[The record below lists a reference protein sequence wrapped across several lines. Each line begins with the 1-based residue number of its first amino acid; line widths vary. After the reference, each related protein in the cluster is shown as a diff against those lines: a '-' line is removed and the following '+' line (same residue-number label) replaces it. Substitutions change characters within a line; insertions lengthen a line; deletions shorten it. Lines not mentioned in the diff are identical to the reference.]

1 MNTDKTS
8 TPKTGRGRPKT
19 LNCKETVE
27 IAMQEYW
34 LDENNN
40 ISLNEIC
47 KRAKVSKPGI
57 YREFGNEDGLIEAVL
72 LKYEKDVTSNLL
84 NILEKEETFKEK
96 IESLGIYITSNKDE
110 INPTKGCLLVKL
122 QHSKLNMGPKSQK
135 QICSMQKNLLV
146 AYENYI
152 KKAKAKGQIKST
164 ISDELAA
171 EYFNSQINNAA
182 LLIIQGHEKKKVKS
196 ILTLSL
202 SIFI

>member
-1 MNTDKTS
+1 MSTDKTS

-19 LNCKETVE
+19 LNCKETIE

-72 LKYEKDVTSNLL
+72 LKYEKEVTSNLL
-84 NILEKEETFKEK
+84 NILDKEETFKEK
-96 IESLGIYITSNKDE
+96 IETLSTYITSNKDE
-110 INPTKGCLLVKL
+110 IHPTKGCLLVKL
-122 QHSKLNMGPKSQK
+122 QNSKLNMGPKSQK
-135 QICSMQKNLLV
+135 QIRIMQKNLLV

-152 KKAKAKGQIKST
+152 KKAKAKGHIKST

-171 EYFNSQINNAA
+171 EYFNAQINNAA

-196 ILTLSL
+196 LLTLSL

>member
-8 TPKTGRGRPKT
+8 TPKSVGRPKT
-19 LNCKETVE
+19 LNCKETID

-72 LKYEKDVTSNLL
+72 SKYEQDVTSNLL
-84 NILEKEETFKEK
+84 NILTQEEDFKEK
-96 IESLGIYITSNKDE
+96 IERIASYITSNKEDVHSV
-110 INPTKGCLLVKL
+110 KGCLLVKF
-122 QHSKLNMGPKSQK
+122 KNKKMEMGPKAQK
-135 QICSMQKNLLV
+135 QICSMQNNLLQ
-146 AYENYI
+146 AYEKCI
-152 KKAKAKGQIKST
+152 QKAKDKGQFKAT
-164 ISDELAA
+164 ISNEAAA
-171 EYFNSQINNAA
+171 EYFDAQINNAA
-182 LLIIQGHEKKKVKS
+182 LLIIQGHETKKVKD

-202 SIFI
+202 SVFV

>member
-1 MNTDKTS
+1 MNTDKIS
-8 TPKTGRGRPKT
+8 TPKSVRGRPKT
-19 LNCKETVE
+19 LNCKETIG

-72 LKYEKDVTSNLL
+72 LKYEEDVTSNLL
-84 NILEKEETFKEK
+84 DILTKDEDFKEK
-96 IESLGIYITSNKDE
+96 IESIAIYITSNKKD
-110 INPTKGCLLVKL
+110 IHPAKGCLLVKL
-122 QHSKLNMGPKSQK
+122 HNSKVKMGPKSQK
-135 QICSMQKNLLV
+135 QIQSMQRNLLE
-146 AYENYI
+146 AYERCI
-152 KKAKAKGQIKST
+152 QKAKEKGQFKVD
-164 ISDELAA
+164 ISNEFAA

-182 LLIIQGHEKKKVKS
+182 LLIIQGHEDKKVKD

-202 SIFI
+202 SVFI

>member
-1 MNTDKTS
+1 MNIDKIS
-8 TPKTGRGRPKT
+8 TLKSVRGRPKT
-19 LNCKETVE
+19 LNCQETIG

-72 LKYEKDVTSNLL
+72 LKYEEDVTSNLL
-84 NILEKEETFKEK
+84 DVLTKDEDFKEK
-96 IESLGIYITSNKDE
+96 IESIATYITSNEKD
-110 INPTKGCLLVKL
+110 IHSAKGCLLVKL
-122 QHSKLNMGPKSQK
+122 HNSKVKMGPKSQK
-135 QICSMQKNLLV
+135 QIQSMQRNLLE
-146 AYENYI
+146 AYEKCI
-152 KKAKAKGQIKST
+152 QKANEKGQFKVDMSNGF
-164 ISDELAA
+164 AA

-182 LLIIQGHEKKKVKS
+182 LLIIKGHEGKKVKD

-202 SIFI
+202 SVFI